1 MRLRLMKTNLLKR
14 IYSILLVLCLFLS
27 VFSSGIVVK
36 AGDGSGTG
44 NGGNDGIHGAGDSSC
59 DTGITVYRVSFHI
72 EKYPLEDNLLK
83 EGVESGKFV
92 GDDSTG
98 LFKYDTFWYRCEL
111 LNAQNYEDG
120 TQLSLAA
127 GENNFSHII
136 NKNIESNQCFY
147 IVDDSN
153 GFKVNDNNMSGSAAK
168 NFCNRE
174 SFGSMKVALNS
185 SGAWHSLGKNDYKV
199 AKFSDFKGKSIF
211 GNISSMDDLLNVFN
225 TDINVGFNAFNRP
238 EDKLSA
244 YETVCGIGG
253 LDTSLLADFENKGI
267 VIVEKCFAVSRKEN
281 GYRNWQV
288 VSWGSLL
295 ANNVATFGEGSHSNL
310 IGMSDSSYIKSAKPG
325 DTMPK
330 NINKVGRFY
339 LFQYSPLIKEGNLRP
354 NKGAAEA
361 YQNCSGF
368 GIWGFTTAGG
378 AGTATN
384 TLAVYNADPVTGG
397 TADPTKWEIYS
408 TIVDGKM
415 PDTPDGT
422 CEDLKFWNKTDWKSA
437 SKFLEAIDGSTSD
450 TLQNIDNGEYA
461 MIARDSYRNVAVPA
475 YKSVLMSGVVA
486 NNDKAQDAAK
496 LLEKAPENVVWGAK
510 TVSELTGNAD
520 SFGNVITIATLNG
533 MPFGNNT
540 SGYAQ
545 TANGLQMVGGVR
557 KAGTLTN
564 DPILEQVNNEI
575 KNAFTQ
581 SSSGNWTG
589 TGVGTHFTTDTSAL
603 GSAVEIVV
611 KGKPVESDLHVVS
624 VFDGVATLTPNVKNY
639 KYTTVNYGIVD
650 PQIDSGVSDSVQAV
664 ILVPKDGTP
673 TGDSITSSMQGT
685 TPDNAISTFIGL
697 SEDSREGAPIINVG
711 NKDDKGYDIYVLIFS
726 EPPAPVEGAVELPDY
741 LLNLYYN
748 RVWYYTTKGEE
759 FKVNWERY
767 TYPHLSSDG
776 TSIDGVLGGDKEKD
790 KAPRVCWYKA
800 HEWAF
805 ADWNSGEHCGGVPS
819 RKHGDH
825 TSCSDFYAKADLDKY
840 KDDLHKYWTVSYRDV
855 SPEGADDGGN
865 NSAMKWEK
873 DSGRK
878 NVYYTKA
885 SFSAEAGQTDTTYIW
900 DKSKPSILGESW
912 YRTHSTDA
920 DGNISIGDTNAAVD
934 THKEGDLYG
943 ENILFD
949 YAYNLT
955 RASSKDNRTLSAIGY
970 ESIGDSPSVNG
981 VDNFLKLKFGDK
993 PDSPLV
999 IGTERSSDAKITTDY
1014 TQELTFNSAFTWDYG
1029 TTANDNSDNTGNG
1042 IKSNATPLDYPTT
1055 QKCYKCDGAG
1065 KDEVHE
1071 VKDETT
1077 GAVTTPHADATACSG
1092 GVSAC
1097 KTPTFDHCPHCGGT
1111 HASSPSDSH
1120 INFVSKECSDEKDG
1134 YTRRWINDENSIKV
1148 NGFIGHFGT
1157 SDTAS
1162 KISQKFEQ
1170 LVYKYQTGSMP
1181 TGINTKLGQNS
1192 ASKRATK
1199 RQGDIAEHNE
1209 SYRMAF
1215 NYGSTASAL
1224 KYFPEVKMGYYR
1236 NEGDT
1241 LSDAS
1246 VTDTYNG
1253 RNLLDSNKTASDDG
1267 AAFNVAHSTLYTM
1280 GEKERSVKPSSLY
1293 LYRIGSNGGNSVN
1306 GSTASDSML
1315 SSSHSNSLDKVT
1327 IPAGTD
1333 MTMKA
1338 NPENLNLNLYGY
1350 ALDIIKK
1357 DDNGKLVGDFG
1368 SSYTG
1373 YVKSD
1378 FDVYG
1383 DWGNNGSNYKPK
1395 DEFETWKRVMLNAKN
1410 YNADAILEVN
1420 GSRVYNNFTAAFGG
1434 FKSVGN
1440 TDESKVYVLHVEHGQ
1455 LQSTAGYTKLM
1466 EQIAEDYDCTQAE
1479 AKALFEASGIPQS
1492 IIDSLEHDT
1501 ASQNKSDGK
1510 GNLDGFKVWNDFQLG
1525 SSAHW
1530 YDEMT
1535 RTFVVRRYAVEN
1547 IGLKD
1552 VVLQDKLD
1560 LSDSANTN
1568 YGSRTNRSNNN
1579 RQYGNDKTVGAKWFV
1594 SIFFSPSSLT
1604 GSGDIKQN
1612 LLTSNPSPYKPANNS
1627 GTLLTQLIEGSNSY
1641 RESGV
1646 IVISN
1651 APVHGADFL
1660 VPSSTTSNFGD

>member
-44 NGGNDGIHGAGDSSC
+44 NGDNDGIHGDGDSSF

-92 GDDSTG
+92 GDDSAG
-98 LFKYDTFWYRCEL
+98 FFKYDTFWYRCEL
-111 LNAQNYEDG
+111 LNAQNYEEG

-127 GENNFSHII
+127 GESNFSHII

-339 LFQYSPLIKEGNLRP
+339 LFQYSPLIKEGNLKP

-361 YQNCSGF
+361 YQICSGF
-368 GIWGFTTAGG
+368 GIWGFTAAGG

-711 NKDDKGYDIYVLIFS
+711 NKDDKGYLIPS
-726 EPPAPVEGAVELPDY
+726 Y
-741 LLNLYYN
+741 NLM
-748 RVWYYTTKGEE
+748 R
-759 FKVNWERY
+759 
-767 TYPHLSSDG
+767 LSS
-776 TSIDGVLGGDKEKD
+776 
-790 KAPRVCWYKA
+790 
-800 HEWAF
+800 
-805 ADWNSGEHCGGVPS
+805 N
-819 RKHGDH
+819 
-825 TSCSDFYAKADLDKY
+825 DKY
-840 KDDLHKYWTVSYRDV
+840 MVS
-855 SPEGADDGGN
+855 A
-865 NSAMKWEK
+865 
-873 DSGRK
+873 
-878 NVYYTKA
+878 
-885 SFSAEAGQTDTTYIW
+885 I
-900 DKSKPSILGESW
+900 
-912 YRTHSTDA
+912 
-920 DGNISIGDTNAAVD
+920 
-934 THKEGDLYG
+934 
-943 ENILFD
+943 D
-949 YAYNLT
+949 YADVKANG
-955 RASSKDNRTLSAIGY
+955 AN
-970 ESIGDSPSVNG
+970 VNHQI
-981 VDNFLKLKFGDK
+981 DNFLY
-993 PDSPLV
+993 
-999 IGTERSSDAKITTDY
+999 E
-1014 TQELTFNSAFTWDYG
+1014 
-1029 TTANDNSDNTGNG
+1029 
-1042 IKSNATPLDYPTT
+1042 
-1055 QKCYKCDGAG
+1055 
-1065 KDEVHE
+1065 
-1071 VKDETT
+1071 
-1077 GAVTTPHADATACSG
+1077 
-1092 GVSAC
+1092 
-1097 KTPTFDHCPHCGGT
+1097 
-1111 HASSPSDSH
+1111 
-1120 INFVSKECSDEKDG
+1120 
-1134 YTRRWINDENSIKV
+1134 
-1148 NGFIGHFGT
+1148 
-1157 SDTAS
+1157 S
-1162 KISQKFEQ
+1162 KI
-1170 LVYKYQTGSMP
+1170 
-1181 TGINTKLGQNS
+1181 
-1192 ASKRATK
+1192 
-1199 RQGDIAEHNE
+1199 
-1209 SYRMAF
+1209 
-1215 NYGSTASAL
+1215 
-1224 KYFPEVKMGYYR
+1224 
-1236 NEGDT
+1236 
-1241 LSDAS
+1241 
-1246 VTDTYNG
+1246 
-1253 RNLLDSNKTASDDG
+1253 
-1267 AAFNVAHSTLYTM
+1267 
-1280 GEKERSVKPSSLY
+1280 
-1293 LYRIGSNGGNSVN
+1293 
-1306 GSTASDSML
+1306 
-1315 SSSHSNSLDKVT
+1315 
-1327 IPAGTD
+1327 
-1333 MTMKA
+1333 
-1338 NPENLNLNLYGY
+1338 
-1350 ALDIIKK
+1350 
-1357 DDNGKLVGDFG
+1357 
-1368 SSYTG
+1368 
-1373 YVKSD
+1373 
-1378 FDVYG
+1378 
-1383 DWGNNGSNYKPK
+1383 
-1395 DEFETWKRVMLNAKN
+1395 
-1410 YNADAILEVN
+1410 
-1420 GSRVYNNFTAAFGG
+1420 
-1434 FKSVGN
+1434 
-1440 TDESKVYVLHVEHGQ
+1440 
-1455 LQSTAGYTKLM
+1455 
-1466 EQIAEDYDCTQAE
+1466 
-1479 AKALFEASGIPQS
+1479 
-1492 IIDSLEHDT
+1492 
-1501 ASQNKSDGK
+1501 
-1510 GNLDGFKVWNDFQLG
+1510 
-1525 SSAHW
+1525 
-1530 YDEMT
+1530 
-1535 RTFVVRRYAVEN
+1535 
-1547 IGLKD
+1547 
-1552 VVLQDKLD
+1552 
-1560 LSDSANTN
+1560 
-1568 YGSRTNRSNNN
+1568 
-1579 RQYGNDKTVGAKWFV
+1579 
-1594 SIFFSPSSLT
+1594 
-1604 GSGDIKQN
+1604 
-1612 LLTSNPSPYKPANNS
+1612 
-1627 GTLLTQLIEGSNSY
+1627 
-1641 RESGV
+1641 
-1646 IVISN
+1646 
-1651 APVHGADFL
+1651 
-1660 VPSSTTSNFGD
+1660 